1 MSHSVVIG
9 AGDQVVSY
17 EIRSLVEEVD
27 GFKVLDVADTSIR
40 LEDAVL
46 KRDPEVVLVH
56 AGIGPVPVLQL
67 VRELVMRRPGSAV
80 VVLADHVTPEVF
92 TEAMDAGARGVVQYP
107 VGLED
112 LQARLTSAAQWSAQM
127 RQHLSHASTDTT
139 QDAGRARMFVVA
151 GSKGGVGA
159 STVAAHLAYDYV
171 RSTPGKSVCLV
182 DLDLEKGD
190 LANLLGVSH
199 RLDISDLAKVADDL
213 GPQTVSS
220 AIHRDA
226 SGVALLLAPT
236 NIEDVGVVQDRE
248 TRLILGAVR
257 RHFDLVVVDVGSHV
271 TPVSAAAVEVADEV
285 VLVTNPDVLALRG
298 VHRTLDAW
306 ARVDV
311 RKPDGVRVVLNR
323 VSKAVDI
330 QPDAAGR
337 LIPVRPVTSTLPAA
351 FKRLEPG
358 LNYRSP
364 EEVKDRLWWSG
375 VRRLSEELT
384 VTTPAPEPRAS
395 RRGERR
401 RGSRRELVTNERG
414 QASLEFT
421 GMFPLVLLL
430 AVVVWQVALMGAAL
444 VMAGHAADE
453 AARAASVG
461 DDLSATALA
470 AVPEWVRSGMRV
482 SDDGS
487 SVRVVTQMPVLAP
500 GISSD
505 RWTFST
511 DVAVV
516 REP

>member
-9 AGDQVVSY
+9 AGDQVVAY
-17 EIRSLVEEVD
+17 EIRSLVGEVED
-27 GFKVLDVADTSIR
+27 LKVVDVADTSVR

-56 AGIGPVPVLQL
+56 AGIGPVPVLQI
-67 VRELVMRRPGSAV
+67 VRELVMRRPGAAV
-80 VVLADHVTPEVF
+80 VVLADQVTPEVF
-92 TEAMDAGARGVVQYP
+92 SEAMDAGARGVMQYP

-112 LQARLTSAAQWSAQM
+112 LQARLTSAAQWSVQM
-127 RQHLSHASTDTT
+127 RQHLSQAGAATASDS
-139 QDAGRARMFVVA
+139 GRGRMFVIA
-151 GSKGGVGA
+151 GSKGGVGT
-159 STVAAHLAYDYV
+159 STVAAHLAHDYV
-171 RSTPGKSVCLV
+171 RSTSGKSVCLV

-190 LANLLGVSH
+190 LANLLGASH

-226 SGVALLLAPT
+226 SGVALLLAPA

-257 RHFDLVVVDVGSHV
+257 RHFDLVIVDAGSHV

-306 ARVDV
+306 ARVEV
-311 RKPDGVRVVLNR
+311 RKPDAVRVVLNR
-323 VSKAVDI
+323 VSRTADI
-330 QPDAAGR
+330 QPDAAAR
-337 LIPVRPVTSTLPAA
+337 LIPSRPAASTLPAA

-358 LNYRSP
+358 INYRSP
-364 EEVKDRLWWSG
+364 EEVKDRAWWG
-375 VRRLSEELT
+375 DVRRLSQELT
-384 VTTPAPEPRAS
+384 VTTATPEARHP
-395 RRGERR
+395 RRGQRR
-401 RGSRRELVTNERG
+401 SGRRQLVTDESG
-414 QASLEFT
+414 QAALEFT

-453 AARAASVG
+453 AARAASIGEDV
-461 DDLSATALA
+461 SATALA
-470 AVPEWVRSGMRV
+470 AVPEWVGSGMQV
-482 SDDGS
+482 SDNGS
-487 SVRVVTQMPVLAP
+487 SVQVVTQMPVLAP
-500 GISSD
+500 GISSE
-505 RWTFST
+505 RWTFSN

>member
-27 GFKVLDVADTSIR
+27 GFKVLDVADTSNR

-46 KRDPEVVLVH
+46 KRDPEVVVVH
-56 AGIGPVPVLQL
+56 ADIGPVPVLQL

-92 TEAMDAGARGVVQYP
+92 TEAMDAGARGVLQYP

-112 LQARLTSAAQWSAQM
+112 LQARLTSAAHWSAQM
-127 RQHLSHASTDTT
+127 RQHLSHAGHGTS
-139 QDAGRARMFVVA
+139 QDGGRARMFVVA

-199 RLDISDLAKVADDL
+199 RLDVSDLAKVADDL

-226 SGVALLLAPT
+226 SGVGLLLAPA

-311 RKPDGVRVVLNR
+311 RKPDGVKVVLNR
-323 VSKAVDI
+323 VSRAADI
-330 QPDAAGR
+330 QPDAAAR
-337 LIPVRPVTSTLPAA
+337 LIPVRPATSTLPAA

-358 LNYRSP
+358 INYRSP
-364 EEVKDRLWWSG
+364 EEVKDRAWWG
-375 VRRLSEELT
+375 CVRRLSQELT
-384 VTTPAPEPRAS
+384 VTPPEPQPKAS
-395 RRGERR
+395 RRGDRR
-401 RGSRRELVTNERG
+401 RGRRQLVTSESG

-453 AARAASVG
+453 AARAASLG
-461 DDLSATALA
+461 EDLSTTALE
-470 AVPEWVRSGMRV
+470 AVPEWVRSGMQV

-487 SVRVVTQMPVLAP
+487 TVRVVTQMPVLAP